1 MHSIRLTERKIAPL
15 ITELEDWARTQSLPL
30 GPFRVHYGTERLAGV
45 EVDDSRWDVLVP
57 GQYWGGKGKPFTMR
71 TKFAVPEGWNGR
83 VELLL
88 PLGCSK
94 SLEALSFLY
103 GPEALVFLDGE
114 LFIGLAPNRTL
125 ISLPDR
131 YLDGR
136 EHQIA
141 LYGWTGIRDE
151 RYEMGQPALVQIHD
165 QAARLAARLHL
176 LNEAMRLTAEEQP
189 SRTRM
194 LDLLD
199 KVLHQ
204 LDWTGGQ
211 QAFLKSAARAE
222 RLLEQGLPAC
232 GEPLQVKAAAVGHGH
247 LDLAWLWTLEQTKEK
262 GARTFANV
270 LRLMEE
276 NKSFIFAQSQP
287 QLYRYV
293 HEGYPELTAEIDR
306 RVKEGRWEALGGMWV
321 EADCNLSGGEA
332 LVRQFM
338 LGRAYYMERFG
349 HPGSPVVWLPDVFGF
364 NAQLPQLMKLAGMDY
379 FFTAKLTWNQYTK
392 FPYDSF
398 WWKGLDGSSILSH
411 LIGTSK
417 PGWWGATYSA
427 DLTPEELISTWRG
440 RHHKELAEETL
451 IAFGF
456 GDGGGGPTREMADRA
471 DLLQSHPGLPQ
482 VRNSTA
488 AEFFARLE
496 SSVGDRLPVWEG
508 ELYFELHRGTYTTQA
523 RNKLHN
529 RKNEFLLHDAEFL
542 ASWAALSGPYEYPR
556 ERLREA
562 WELLCL
568 NQFHDIIP
576 GSSIKEVYEQSE
588 LDYAQIRAAAEGI
601 VAEAADALGADL
613 PVDAVCVVYNPS
625 PFRRSGEL
633 IELPAKLIGAGEA
646 LRSAGG
652 QLPVQRIGGAETLI
666 AELPGIPPY
675 GQVVLR
681 KAAYNGQNAEQ
692 LLYAGQ
698 AQGAAADASA
708 HRDCY
713 MVLENARLRAE
724 LDRSGDIVRLF
735 DRRAAREV
743 IAEGAKANKWQAFE
757 DKPLDWDAWDIDL
770 YYQDKMWTAEPASRI
785 EVIESGAL
793 RATIEIE
800 RRIRN
805 SVIVQRVSLTRSGA
819 SLEFQTKIS
828 WNETHVLLKVAFPVR
843 VSSTVA
849 TYDIQ
854 WGNVE
859 RPTHRNT
866 LEDWARFE
874 SCAQKWVD
882 LSEGDYG
889 VSLLNDCKY
898 GYDVSGST
906 IRMTALRSPIFPD
919 PTADRG
925 NHEFAYRLLPHDG
938 DWRTATP
945 AEAYA
950 LNDPLIVRPSG
961 QCRSG
966 RGAEQT
972 QDEADGREPARP
984 NPASAA
990 DAASAAPN
998 KASAGFAGAGNE
1010 SSLASTDKRQLII
1023 ETVKLAEDGAGIVC
1037 RLYENER
1044 TRGSAQLTAA
1054 FPIDRAYLCDL
1065 YETPIAE
1072 IPVKGCVVGLDYRPY
1087 EILTLKLLPVR
1098 IAGGAAGGETEG
1110 ME

>member
-15 ITELEDWARTQSLPL
+15 ITELEERARTQTLPL
-30 GPFRVHYGTERLAGV
+30 EPFRVHYGTERLTGA
-45 EVDDSRWDVLVP
+45 ETDDREWDVLLP
-57 GQYWGGKGKPFTMR
+57 GQYWGTKGQPFTMR
-71 TKFAVPEGWNGR
+71 TRFAVPESLSGR
-83 VELLL
+83 IELLL
-88 PLGCSK
+88 PLGNSK

-103 GPEALVFLDGE
+103 GPEALVFIDGE
-114 LFIGLAPNRTL
+114 LLIGLAPNRTL
-125 ISLPDR
+125 ISLPER

-151 RYEMGQPALVQIHD
+151 RYEMGQPAVVEIHD
-165 QAARLAARLHL
+165 RAAQLAARLHVL
-176 LNEAMRLTAEEQP
+176 YEAMRLTADAQP
-189 SRTRM
+189 SRSKM

-199 KVLHQ
+199 KVLQ
-204 LDWTGGQ
+204 ELDWTGGQ
-211 QAFLKSAARAE
+211 GAFLESAARAE

-232 GEPLQVKAAAVGHGH
+232 GEPLQVTAAAVGHGH

-270 LRLMEE
+270 LRLMDE
-276 NKSFIFAQSQP
+276 NKSFVFAQSQP

-293 HEGYPELTAEIDR
+293 DERYPELTAEIDR

-349 HPGSPVVWLPDVFGF
+349 QPGSPVVWLPDVFGF

-379 FFTAKLTWNQYTK
+379 FVTAKLTWNQYTK

-440 RHHKELAEETL
+440 RPHKELAEETL

-456 GDGGGGPTREMADRA
+456 GDGGGGPTREMVKRA
-471 DLLQSHPGLPQ
+471 ELLQHHPGLPQ
-482 VRNSTA
+482 VKNSTA
-488 AEFFARLE
+488 AEFFDRLE
-496 SSVGDRLPVWEG
+496 RSVGDRLPAWDG

-542 ASWAALSGPYEYPR
+542 AAMAAMGGRNRYPR

-601 VAEAADALGADL
+601 VSEALDALEADL
-613 PVDAVCVVYNPS
+613 PEDAISVVYNPS
-625 PFRRSGEL
+625 PFRRSCEL
-633 IELPAKLIGAGEA
+633 IELPAKLIGTGEA
-646 LRSAGG
+646 FVSADDR
-652 QLPVQRIGGAETLI
+652 LEVQQTADPGLLL
-666 AELPGIPPY
+666 AELPDIEPY
-675 GQVVLR
+675 GHAVLR
-681 KAAYNGQNAEQ
+681 KASFEEKGAER
-692 LLYAGQ
+692 LLFAGL
-698 AQGAAADASA
+698 AKEAAADAAA
-708 HRDCY
+708 HADVY
-713 MVLENARLRAE
+713 MVLENAALRAE
-724 LDRSGDIVRLF
+724 LDRCGDIVRLY
-735 DRRAAREV
+735 DKRAGREAV
-743 IAEGAKANKWQAFE
+743 AEGAKANLWQAFE

-770 YYQDKMWTAEPASRI
+770 YYQDKMWAAEPASRMEI
-785 EVIESGAL
+785 VESGPL
-793 RATIEIE
+793 RGTIEIE
-800 RRIRN
+800 RKIRD
-805 SVIVQRVSLTRSGA
+805 SVIVQRISLTRSGA
-819 SLEFQTKIS
+819 ALEFGTKIS

-843 VSSTVA
+843 VNSTHA

-874 SCAQKWVD
+874 SCAHKWVD

-898 GYDVSGST
+898 GYDVTGNT
-906 IRMTALRSPIFPD
+906 IRMTALRSPTFPD

-925 NHEFAYRLLPHDG
+925 DHEFVYRLLPHEG
-938 DWRTATP
+938 DWRVTTS

-950 LNDPLIVRPSG
+950 LNDPLIVHPAGARRLG
-961 QCRSG
+961 QVEER
-966 RGAEQT
+966 T
-972 QDEADGREPARP
+972 ADVQ
-984 NPASAA
+984 ASAGS
-990 DAASAAPN
+990 AASAQLTQALSGPVQ
-998 KASAGFAGAGNE
+998 AGSFIR
-1010 SSLASTDKRQLII
+1010 SDKRQLLI
-1023 ETVKLAEDGAGIVC
+1023 ETVKLSEDDSGIVC
-1037 RLYENER
+1037 RVYENER
-1044 TRGSAQLTAA
+1044 TRGTAQLTAA
-1054 FPIDRAYLCDL
+1054 FPVAKAYLCDL

-1072 IPVKGCVVGLDYRPY
+1072 AEVTGNVVRLEYRPY
-1087 EILTLKLLPVR
+1087 EILTIKLLPVR
-1098 IAGGAAGGETEG
+1098 SGNGAADGETEG
-1110 ME
+1110 MA